1 MVKKAAF
8 AIVFLAVFG
17 GAIYGILYFDK
28 ISVGPKIEIPPMDL
42 SQLGY
47 QHEITQDEMWI
58 SSLSSQ
64 EDLPYAYPA
73 TELSVK
79 FDFVDKDSAKAP
91 IPSAISIN
99 DLDEYKFACVKQVLK
114 ENHIESAYYKSGDTL
129 KLMVF
134 LTDES
139 MYKKLLADLKYYR
152 LNYSVQ

>member
-1 MVKKAAF
+1 MIKKLAF
-8 AIVFLAVFG
+8 VVGLFAVLG
-17 GAIYGILYFDK
+17 GAIYGILYFDR
-28 ISVGPKIEIPPMDL
+28 ISVGPKIESQPLDL
-42 SQLGY
+42 SELGY
-47 QHEITQDEMWI
+47 KQEIVQDETWLTT
-58 SSLSSQ
+58 LSSQ
-64 EDLPYAYPA
+64 EELPFAYPA

-79 FDFVDKDSAKAP
+79 FDFVDKDSAKKP

-114 ENHIESAYYKSGDTL
+114 QNRIESAYYKSGDTL

-139 MYKKLLADLKYYR
+139 MYKKLLSDLQYYR